1 MKRWLFALAV
11 GLILSACGPNTS
23 DTGGGGASPAAS
35 PAASPTASPTVG
47 AASPAGT
54 AATPNLSESPMAA
67 TGEGGYATPAPMA
80 AGSGEAVG
88 ADNPAK
94 VVFPETER
102 VQVRPLTGEGGMD
115 DQLSQTLGQLPEAD
129 RGKPAF
135 LAETAEGTPLGV
147 AYSTTITMDDQPADV
162 VVGMGMD
169 GTIRR
174 VVVQNAANE
183 AVAGSAFLDQFMGKS
198 VQDLEDEGLVR
209 PAEGAEAE
217 SREILAA
224 VRRAALI
231 LDHGILDPSKQTAET
246 HGVQQE

>member
-1 MKRWLFALAV
+1 MKRWLFVLCV
-11 GLILSACGPNTS
+11 GLALTACGPNTS

-35 PAASPTASPTVG
+35 PAASPTVG
-47 AASPAGT
+47 AATPAG
-54 AATPNLSESPMAA
+54 PNTSESPLAA
-67 TGEGGYATPAPMA
+67 TGEGGYATPTHA
-80 AGSGEAVG
+80 ASGSGDAVG
-88 ADNPAK
+88 AANPAK

-102 VQVRPLTGEGGMD
+102 VQVRPLTGEGAMN
-115 DQLSQTLGQLPEAD
+115 DQLSRTLGQLPEAD

-147 AYSTTITMDDQPADV
+147 AYSTTVTMDDKPAAV

-174 VVVQNAANE
+174 VVVQDSANE
-183 AVAGSAFLDQFMGKS
+183 AVAGRAFLDQFMGKS

-209 PAEGAEAE
+209 PAEGAEEE
-217 SREILAA
+217 SKDVLAA
-224 VRRAALI
+224 VKRAALI
-231 LDHGILDPSKQTAET
+231 LDHGILDPAKQTAET

>member
-11 GLILSACGPNTS
+11 GLTLTACGPNTS

-35 PAASPTASPTVG
+35 PTASPTVG
-47 AASPAGT
+47 AA
-54 AATPNLSESPMAA
+54 TPSTSESPLAA
-67 TGEGGYATPAPMA
+67 TGEGGYATPAPA
-80 AGSGEAVG
+80 ASGSGDAVG

-102 VQVRPLTGEGGMD
+102 VQVRPLTGEGAMND
-115 DQLSQTLGQLPEAD
+115 ELSRTLGQLPEAD

-147 AYSTTITMDDQPADV
+147 AYATTVTMDDKPADV

-174 VVVQNAANE
+174 VVVQNSPNE

-198 VQDLEDEGLVR
+198 AQDLEDEGLVR
-209 PAEGAEAE
+209 PAEGAEDE
-217 SREILAA
+217 SKEVLAA
-224 VRRAALI
+224 VKRAALI
-231 LDHGILDPSKQTAET
+231 LDHGILDPAKQTAET
-246 HGVQQE
+246 Q